1 MKANTELTTPNRILV
16 EGWRLTKAILALKG
30 LKVPDIIDFQIGGAD
45 HIRATRVAKLEELA
59 KATAALEQGIEHLS
73 EDEPTVTSLHVQ
85 LEVDQ
90 LNHQRNALVALQ
102 DRASRSGASASTT
115 VIEAL
120 FPEVL
125 VKKGT
130 QHEKAELERWRALR
144 KQEGLRINPETAE
157 VYSSYQQTLDPY
169 GVLDE
174 WELPEEFDQVGRE
187 YFARAPGS
195 DIWVAFGDLPRE
207 TREKLRSRQ
216 SRKRAFPAGLEG
228 LPDIDW

>member
-1 MKANTELTTPNRILV
+1 MNANTELTTPNQILA

-30 LKVPDIIDFQIGGAD
+30 LKVPDIIDFQIDGAD

-59 KATAALEQGIEHLS
+59 KAIAALEQGIERLS

-120 FPEVL
+120 FPEVP
-125 VKKGT
+125 VKKRT

-144 KQEGLRINPETAE
+144 KQEGRWINPETAE
-157 VYSSYQQTLDPY
+157 VDWSYAANPGPLWRTGRM
-169 GVLDE
+169 GVAGGIRSNRSGVFRPRT
-174 WELPEEFDQVGRE
+174 WKRHMGRVRRS
-187 YFARAPGS
+187 ARAR
-195 DIWVAFGDLPRE
+195 L
-207 TREKLRSRQ
+207 
-216 SRKRAFPAGLEG
+216 
-228 LPDIDW
+228 